1 MSLADTVVRG
11 LPRDNFAVLVA
22 ADKTASCACDAR
34 TPPLRLPVC
43 LGASTGLPDSVA
55 LNSPWMD
62 GRALGFKSPLGARR
76 KPWTSRPGA
85 LTSLFVGFLRGGAQR
100 RTATRTG
107 RERQRDPLRPPR
119 RRRRGT
125 GTGKL
130 ESHLYFPEE
139 SRVVERG
146 HARQHLALQQLEGGA
161 AARRDVRHF

>member
-62 GRALGFKSPLGARR
+62 GRALGFKSPLGAVR
-76 KPWTSRPGA
+76 KPWTSRSGVPTRR
-85 LTSLFVGFLRGGAQR
+85 LTVRGFFYAVASYEEQR
-100 RTATRTG
+100 RA
-107 RERQRDPLRPPR
+107 P
-119 RRRRGT
+119 
-125 GTGKL
+125 
-130 ESHLYFPEE
+130 
-139 SRVVERG
+139 
-146 HARQHLALQQLEGGA
+146 A
-161 AARRDVRHF
+161 ASGNETHSVRRDAL